1 MDDRQRT
8 IVEGA
13 GLEESRLNQDFIEW
27 LRKWGTPI
35 LMIVVVVSG
44 GYAAWNMWARFQERS
59 HDEAYAQFHAAAVA
73 GSPDNLVVVAEQHRG
88 KGAVYELA
96 LVEAA
101 DAYLASAR
109 TGVRPG
115 GSSDVPEDLLDDEQ
129 RASNLRRAG
138 ELYQTLVDAASQTRG
153 HELHLLNGLFGLA
166 AVAESTGDTA
176 GAKAHL
182 SRAAEV
188 ADRSLYPRIADVAR
202 DRIATLDTLTTV
214 TRLYNQ
220 AEVRSSSDI
229 SSMFPSGAINMPS
242 QQAPVTLP
250 SPDPFTG
257 NTGPIA
263 PPSDD
268 DAPTP

>member
-35 LMIVVVVSG
+35 LMVVVVVSG

-88 KGAVYELA
+88 KGAIYEMA
-96 LVEAA
+96 LIEAA

-115 GSSDVPEDLLDDEQ
+115 GSSDNAEDLLDEEQ
-129 RASNLRRAG
+129 RQSNLRRAG
-138 ELYQTLVDAASQTRG
+138 ELYQSLLDATAKSPRG
-153 HELHLLNGLFGLA
+153 RELHTLNGLFGVA
-166 AVAESTGDTA
+166 AVAESA
-176 GAKAHL
+176 GQTDRAREHL
-182 SRAAEV
+182 SSAAELAERAAFPKIAEV
-188 ADRSLYPRIADVAR
+188 ARE
-202 DRIATLDTLTTV
+202 RIATLDTLSAAP
-214 TRLYNQ
+214 RLYERS
-220 AEVRSSSDI
+220 EVRSSAN
-229 SSMFPSGAINMPS
+229 SSPMTPAR
-242 QQAPVTLP
+242 PVQPIVP

-257 NTGPIA
+257 GVGPLA
-263 PPSDD
+263 PPSE